1 MGKVSDIGSKS
12 RSDTVCLDR
21 KREMMLTAWNYR
33 ADGLVGGG
41 IAFAII
47 GDHENRPTDMTN
59 VIVYEKQSKEENE
72 NIQSSVTK
80 CRLPRG

>member
-21 KREMMLTAWNYR
+21 KREMMLTVWNYR

-59 VIVYEKQSKEENE
+59 VIVYEKQSKEEHE

-80 CRLPRG
+80 C